1 MVMML
6 AGCGYHASLVR
17 KVPAYKM
24 QRIERM
30 SMPQDIKPITI
41 LVHGTRLPPPLLVA
55 APALFF
61 GVTTPSGLHKVSDV
75 NPLYYFS
82 YMAKGIYNVAPDE
95 FPLENFYLYG
105 WSGKLDSIEREIAG
119 TLLYHYIKRI
129 RTDNRF
135 AQTPITVI
143 TISHGASVVLN
154 MAAVAEKNNDTT
166 LLVDRL
172 VLLCGPVMDNTHD
185 YVYSPVFKSVFNIF
199 SAGDSIQVGDPQQL
213 ENLKEEKKTF
223 FSRRTFDKQVPNL
236 VQAEVAFKNHTL
248 GHIDFCF
255 PAFYEKLPAL
265 LKVLSSQTSTL
276 ESSDG
281 VYKIDLTKLA

>member
-1 MVMML
+1 MISLL

-17 KVPAYKM
+17 RIPAYKLD
-24 QRIERM
+24 RVKHM
-30 SMPQDIKPITI
+30 SMPQEIKPITI
-41 LVHGTRLPPPLLVA
+41 LVHGTRLPPPILVA

-82 YMAKGIYNVAPDE
+82 YMAKGIHNCAPDE

-129 RTDNRF
+129 RNNSSV
-135 AQTPITVI
+135 AQTLITVI
-143 TISHGASVVLN
+143 TISHGASVALN
-154 MAAVAEKNNDTT
+154 IAAAAEKNNDTT
-166 LLVDRL
+166 PLVDRL

-185 YVYSPVFKSVFNIF
+185 YVYSPIFKSVFNIF
-199 SAGDSIQVGDPQQL
+199 STGDSIQVADPQQL
-213 ENLKEEKKTF
+213 ENLKDEKKTF
-223 FSRRTFDKQVPNL
+223 FSRRTFDKRAPNL
-236 VQAEVAFKNHTL
+236 VQAEVAFKACKL

-265 LKVLSSQTSTL
+265 LKALSDQSATL
-276 ESSDG
+276 ESNDG
-281 VYKIDLTKLA
+281 VYKVDLTTIV